1 MSINGIIGEQADYG
15 ELTVAIFNEGE
26 GASGSHHGWQCFV
39 ECAIT

>member
-26 GASGSHHGWQCFV
+26 GTFRVHIMDGSVLSSVQ
-39 ECAIT
+39 